1 MPSFEKINYLLRPS
15 KQVERKLMLETM
27 QKLSEMGYFLHEYT
41 YFGFGSIY
49 YADFILFHKYLHI
62 TEMICAEINNIEK
75 RMLFNKPYEFINLE
89 MKSAGSIIPEL
100 NREKRHLVWLDYD
113 YSLDVDILSDLR
125 SCLHVLAPG
134 SILIISLS
142 SELRSLQRKIDINV
156 SKKMKYSEKCAW
168 VIEYLNDLVGSYYGT
183 EIKNSHLAQN
193 NLPPV
198 MAKSIRNFIRSCLSA
213 RENMTFYQLFNYLYS
228 DGTQMLTIGG
238 IIDNS
243 DREEKFEESNIYSL
257 FSVTKDEIPI
267 QISVPPL
274 TNREKLWL
282 DQNVMQ
288 LKKYITE
295 HSTLPDSMAFE
306 INLDAINNYE
316 LPEKRQN
323 RK

>member
-1 MPSFEKINYLLRPS
+1 
-15 KQVERKLMLETM
+15 
-27 QKLSEMGYFLHEYT
+27 
-41 YFGFGSIY
+41 
-49 YADFILFHKYLHI
+49 
-62 TEMICAEINNIEK
+62 
-75 RMLFNKPYEFINLE
+75 
-89 MKSAGSIIPEL
+89 
-100 NREKRHLVWLDYD
+100 
-113 YSLDVDILSDLR
+113 
-125 SCLHVLAPG
+125 
-134 SILIISLS
+134 
-142 SELRSLQRKIDINV
+142 
-156 SKKMKYSEKCAW
+156 
-168 VIEYLNDLVGSYYGT
+168 
-183 EIKNSHLAQN
+183 
-193 NLPPV
+193 